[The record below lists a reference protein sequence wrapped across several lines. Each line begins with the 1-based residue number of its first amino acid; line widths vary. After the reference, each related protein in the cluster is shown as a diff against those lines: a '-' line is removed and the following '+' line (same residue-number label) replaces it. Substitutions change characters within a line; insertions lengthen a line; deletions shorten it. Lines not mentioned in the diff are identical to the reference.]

1 MADCIVRGG
10 VLVQPSGI
18 VRADLAIEGGRIVEI
33 GPELPGGAEEIDARG
48 LTVFP
53 GVIDDHLHF
62 NEPGRAEWEGAAS
75 GSAALAAGGGTAFF
89 DMPLNSTPCTVN
101 RAAFEEKQAA
111 LERASVTDFA
121 LWGGLVPG
129 NLGELAPLAECG
141 AIGFKA
147 FLSDSGL
154 PEFPRSDDLTLYE
167 GMREAARLG
176 LPVAVHAESEEITSR
191 LTQRARQAGRLTARD
206 YLASRPIVAE
216 VEAIH
221 RAALLAREAG
231 CKLHVVHISSAQ
243 GVIAAL
249 EARALGTDIAIE
261 TCAHYLFFTEEDL
274 FRLGA
279 IAKCAPPLRD
289 RDEREKLWAHVLYG
303 SVDVVASDHSPA
315 PPAMKTGDDFFAI
328 WGGIAGVQSTL
339 AVLLEAGHFERAV
352 SLERIAE
359 LTAGYPARRFYLRN
373 KGGIAAGNDADLT
386 LVDLNREYV
395 VDTAGLFQKH
405 RLSPYAGSRF
415 RGAIRRTMLRGTT
428 IFHEGRITVKSG
440 GQLLRPKVQATYA
453 TSRIHP

>member
-1 MADCIVRGG
+1 MPDCILRGG
-10 VLVQPSGI
+10 VLVQPGGV
-18 VRADLAIEGGRIVEI
+18 VRADLAIEDGRISAT
-33 GPELPGGAEEIDARG
+33 GPELPGGGEEIDARG

-62 NEPGRAEWEGAAS
+62 NEPGRTAWEGAAT

-101 RAAFEEKQAA
+101 RAAFEEKRTA
-111 LERASVTDFA
+111 LERSSITDFA

-129 NLGELAPLAECG
+129 NVGELAPLAACG

-154 PEFPRSDDLTLYE
+154 VEFPRSDDLTLYE

-191 LTQRARQAGRLTARD
+191 LTRRARDAGAISARD
-206 YLASRPIVAE
+206 YLASRPVVAE

-231 CKLHVVHISSAQ
+231 CKLHVVHISSGR
-243 GVIAAL
+243 GVMAAL

-261 TCAHYLFFTEEDL
+261 TCAHYLFFTEDDL
-274 FRLGA
+274 LRLGA
-279 IAKCAPPLRD
+279 IAKCAPPLRNAH
-289 RDEREKLWAHVLYG
+289 EFQELWSHVLYG
-303 SVDVVASDHSPA
+303 NVDVIASDHSPA
-315 PPAMKTGDDFFAI
+315 PPSMKRGDDFFAI

-339 AVLLEAGHFERAV
+339 AVLLEAGHHQRGL
-352 SLERIAE
+352 SPERIAE
-359 LTAGYPARRFYLRN
+359 LTAGYPARRFDLQN
-373 KGGIAAGNDADLT
+373 KGGIAVGNDADLT
-386 LVDLNREYV
+386 LVDLHGEYCLQPEN
-395 VDTAGLFQKH
+395 LFQKH
-405 RLSPYAGSRF
+405 RLTPYAGRQF
-415 RGAIRRTMLRGTT
+415 RGAIRRTILRGTT
-428 IFHEGRITVKSG
+428 IFQEGRITVNAG
-440 GQLLRPKVQATYA
+440 GRLLRPKDRTNYA